1 MNEFVFLLLPRDISN
16 EFECCSWRSNES
28 ERELKKTKGQTQK
41 LSFLL
46 LKTDRNAAAFS
57 TLLELVLN

>member
-16 EFECCSWRSNES
+16 EFECCWCRSNES
-28 ERELKKTKGQTQK
+28 ERELRKTKGQTQK

-46 LKTDRNAAAFS
+46 LKTDRNATPFR
-57 TLLELVLN
+57 TLLELALN